1 MNPNISVDFYTR
13 GLLCTLA
20 VVSHSSPHSVGT
32 SSPHGASDIQC
43 PCTVRF
49 YLSLG
54 PPSN

>member
-20 VVSHSSPHSVGT
+20 VVSHSSPRSVGT